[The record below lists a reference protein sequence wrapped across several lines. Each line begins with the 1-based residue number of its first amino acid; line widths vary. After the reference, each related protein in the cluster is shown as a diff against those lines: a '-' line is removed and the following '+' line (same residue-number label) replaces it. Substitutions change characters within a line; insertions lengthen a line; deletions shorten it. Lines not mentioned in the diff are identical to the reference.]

1 LSGGQRQVTLLD
13 EEAIMKEDHPTVAS
27 NSTSGPMNWRLFFL
41 LWVASVISVV
51 LSLPYQLAMIPASLS
66 SKLPPLYLLLPL
78 SVAQGAIFL
87 GVMTLAGLF
96 FANRIGLS
104 APILEAWMNGQRIRT
119 KLRSIV
125 VPSILVGVLGTLLIL
140 ALELTVFQPAV
151 RHQNPASASA
161 LRVQLWIQPPAWKG
175 LLASFY
181 GGIDEE
187 IQLRLFAL
195 SLLAWLG
202 HFAHRTRNGRPS
214 VPVLWVA
221 NVIAAV
227 LFGLG
232 HLPMTSTLVPLTPL
246 IIVRAVVLN
255 GLVGLGFGYLY
266 FTRGLESAMLSH
278 FSADLLLH
286 VVLAI

>member
-1 LSGGQRQVTLLD
+1 LLNED
-13 EEAIMKEDHPTVAS
+13 AIMKDNHPTAAS
-27 NSTSGPMNWRLFFL
+27 NPTSKPMNWRLFFL
-41 LWVASVISVV
+41 LWIASVISII
-51 LSLPYQLAMIPASLS
+51 LLLPYGLAMIPTSLS

-78 SVAQGAIFL
+78 QVAQGAILL

-104 APILEAWMNGQRIRT
+104 APILEAWINGQHIRA
-119 KLRSIV
+119 KLRSIF

-140 ALELTVFQPAV
+140 ALELTVFQPAI
-151 RHQNPASASA
+151 RHQNPTSASA
-161 LRVQLWIQPPAWKG
+161 LSLWIQPPAWKG

-195 SLLAWLG
+195 SLFAWLG
-202 HFAHRTRNGRPS
+202 RFAHRKPDGRPS

-232 HLPMTSTLVPLTPL
+232 HLPMTSALVPLTSL

-255 GLVGLGFGYLY
+255 GLLGIGFGYLY
-266 FTRGLESAMLSH
+266 CTRGLESAMLSH

>member
-1 LSGGQRQVTLLD
+1 MKDDQPTA
-13 EEAIMKEDHPTVAS
+13 EATPKTR
-27 NSTSGPMNWRLFFL
+27 GMNWRLFFL
-41 LWVASVISVV
+41 LWSASVIGIILV
-51 LSLPYQLAMIPASLS
+51 LPYGLAMIPANLS
-66 SKLPPLYLLLPL
+66 SKLPPLHLLLPL
-78 SVAQGAIFL
+78 QVAQGALFL

-96 FANRIGLS
+96 FANRVGLS
-104 APILEAWMNGQRIRT
+104 VPILEAWLDGRGIRS
-119 KLRSIV
+119 KLSSIFL
-125 VPSILVGVLGTLLIL
+125 PSILVGLLGTLLL
-140 ALELTVFQPAV
+140 LVLELTVFQPAI
-151 RHQNPASASA
+151 RHENPTSASA
-161 LRVQLWIQPPAWKG
+161 LSLWIQPPAWKG

-202 HFAHRTRNGRPS
+202 RFVHRKPDGRPS

-221 NVIAAV
+221 NILAAV

-232 HLPMTSTLVPLTPL
+232 HLPLTSTIVPLTPL
-246 IIVRAVVLN
+246 IVVRAVVLN
-255 GLVGLGFGYLY
+255 GLLGIGFGYLY
-266 FTRGLESAMLSH
+266 CTRGLESAMLSH

>member
-1 LSGGQRQVTLLD
+1 MKDDQATEARTL
-13 EEAIMKEDHPTVAS
+13 T
-27 NSTSGPMNWRLFFL
+27 TRRMNWRLFFL
-41 LWVASVISVV
+41 LWSASVIGIILV
-51 LSLPYQLAMIPASLS
+51 LPYGLAMIPADLS

-78 SVAQGAIFL
+78 QVAQGAIFL
-87 GVMTLAGLF
+87 GIVTLAGLF

-104 APILEAWMNGQRIRT
+104 VPILEAWLDGQDIRS
-119 KLRSIV
+119 KLSSILL
-125 VPSILVGVLGTLLIL
+125 PSILVGLLGTSLIL
-140 ALELTVFQPAV
+140 ALELTVFQPAI
-151 RHQNPASASA
+151 RQENPASASA
-161 LRVQLWIQPPAWKG
+161 LSLWIQPPAWKG

-195 SLLAWLG
+195 SLFAWLG
-202 HFAHRTRNGRPS
+202 GFVHRKPDGRPS

-221 NVIAAV
+221 NILAAV

-232 HLPMTSTLVPLTPL
+232 HLPMTSAIAPLTPL

-255 GLVGLGFGYLY
+255 GLLGIGFGYLY
-266 FTRGLESAMLSH
+266 CTRGFESAMLSH

>member
-1 LSGGQRQVTLLD
+1 LLNED
-13 EEAIMKEDHPTVAS
+13 AIMKDNHPTAAS
-27 NSTSGPMNWRLFFL
+27 NPTSKPMNWRLFFL
-41 LWVASVISVV
+41 LWIASVISII
-51 LSLPYQLAMIPASLS
+51 LLLPYGLAMIPTSLS

-78 SVAQGAIFL
+78 QVAQGAILL

-104 APILEAWMNGQRIRT
+104 APILEAWINGQPIRA
-119 KLRSIV
+119 KLRSIF

-140 ALELTVFQPAV
+140 ALELTVFQPAI
-151 RHQNPASASA
+151 RHQNPTSASA
-161 LRVQLWIQPPAWKG
+161 LSLWIQPPAWKG

-195 SLLAWLG
+195 SLFAWLG
-202 HFAHRTRNGRPS
+202 RFAHRKPDGRPS

-232 HLPMTSTLVPLTPL
+232 HLPMTSALVPLTSL

-255 GLVGLGFGYLY
+255 GLLGIGFGYLY
-266 FTRGLESAMLSH
+266 CTRGLESAMLSH

>member
-1 LSGGQRQVTLLD
+1 
-13 EEAIMKEDHPTVAS
+13 
-27 NSTSGPMNWRLFFL
+27 MNWRLFFL
-41 LWVASVISVV
+41 LWIASVISIILV
-51 LSLPYQLAMIPASLS
+51 LPYGLAMIPASLS
-66 SKLPPLYLLLPL
+66 SKLPPLYVLLPL
-78 SVAQGAIFL
+78 QVAQGAIFL

-104 APILEAWMNGQRIRT
+104 AAPILEAWINGQRIRT
-119 KLRSIV
+119 KLRSIF
-125 VPSILVGVLGTLLIL
+125 VPSILVGVLGTLVIL
-140 ALELTVFQPAV
+140 ALELTVFQPAI
-151 RHQNPASASA
+151 RHQNPTSASA
-161 LRVQLWIQPPAWKG
+161 LSLWIQPPAWKG
-175 LLASFY
+175 LLASIY

-202 HFAHRTRNGRPS
+202 HFAHRKPAVRPS

-232 HLPMTSTLVPLTPL
+232 HLPITSALVPLTPL

-255 GLVGLGFGYLY
+255 GLLGIGFGYLY
-266 FTRGLESAMLSH
+266 CTRGLESAMLSH